1 MVEQLK
7 NHLNLHVPEIPM
19 EVPLQLPK
27 LNLPKLKKLE
37 NAER

>member
-7 NHLNLHVPEIPM
+7 NHLDKYVPEIPM